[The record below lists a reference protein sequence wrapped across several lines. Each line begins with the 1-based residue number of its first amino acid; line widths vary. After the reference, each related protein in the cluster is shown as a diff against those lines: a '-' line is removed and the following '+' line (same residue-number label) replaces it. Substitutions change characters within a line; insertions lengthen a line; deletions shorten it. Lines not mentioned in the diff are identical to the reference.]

1 MVHVKN
7 YLLDK
12 IWLYLYCASTK
23 RPSKI
28 PSWKLYNKYY
38 VTCVGPIEN
47 SAASSWKQQRDA
59 LEDLILFS
67 GVLLSCL
74 TKSSI
79 FPSSTNK
86 GIFFIVVSIKRTG
99 CNKRTGWA
107 EFFHLLH
114 EKRVQGGAKNI
125 FITWKMRSGWGKN
138 FKIVKQPCSLNRYY
152 RVHMKRFFLVYA
164 LANV

>member
-12 IWLYLYCASTK
+12 IWLYLYCANTK

-107 EFFHLLH
+107 EFFNLLH
-114 EKRVQGGAKNI
+114 EKRVQGGAKMYLLHEKWDQGGAK
-125 FITWKMRSGWGKN
+125 TSK
-138 FKIVKQPCSLNRYY
+138 
-152 RVHMKRFFLVYA
+152 
-164 LANV
+164 